1 MKEYMV
7 TETYTVTRKARVL
20 APSEKEA
27 RDWDVHPKVFV
38 LEHNSH
44 DEGDFNVTVE
54 ELNVQDK

>member
-1 MKEYMV
+1 MV
-7 TETYTVTRKARVL
+7 TETYTVTRKARVI